1 MPVWNRFLER
11 YGSGWEAFEYDV
23 RVGPASGAARGFD
36 PGTQAVFEALTK
48 LRIDAVGY
56 RPGEIWVLE
65 VSPFAGISKV
75 GQALGYRDLF
85 IAERRPAEPVRAGVV
100 TGVFSPAVGEVL
112 RSQGIEVWIV

>member
-1 MPVWNRFLER
+1 MPVWNRFLDR
-11 YGSGWEAFEYDV
+11 YGAGWEAFEYDV
-23 RVGPASGAARGFD
+23 RVGPASGAAGGADEATRR
-36 PGTQAVFEALTK
+36 VFESLTR

-75 GQALGYRDLF
+75 GQAIGYRDLF
-85 IAERRPAEPVRAGVV
+85 VAERRPAQPVRAGVV